1 MQHYLTTSQK
11 DRLKPYLMK
20 KQNNRCLFCKDL
32 FVSTPANDS
41 MKTTFE
47 HLDNNTTHNE
57 NWNLALA
64 HKHCNN
70 EKKFNTDYQIIAQM
84 QLKENHQSA
93 DSTDMCVNPSPEPKQ
108 TTKEIDINV
117 AFYKITKEF
126 ISDRLLRQGVPELL
140 WNDTKHSVA
149 YLMKEQTGH
158 GSSSTAER
166 YLLDLTSSVAPFNK
180 IEHGGIWVIVKRQ

>member
-1 MQHYLTTSQK
+1 
-11 DRLKPYLMK
+11 MK
-20 KQNNRCLFCKDL
+20 KQNDRCLFCKDH

-47 HLDNNTTHNE
+47 HLDNNPLNNDTQ
-57 NWNLALA
+57 NLALA

-70 EKKFNTDYQIIAQM
+70 EKKFNSDYQIIAQV
-84 QLKENHQSA
+84 QLKENHLSA
-93 DSTDMCVNPSPEPKQ
+93 DSTDMCVSQSHEPKQ

-126 ISDRLLRQGVPELL
+126 ISDRLLRQNVPELL
-140 WNDTKHSVA
+140 WNDTKHSVS

-158 GSSSTAER
+158 GSSATAER
-166 YLLDLTSSVAPFNK
+166 YLLDLTSSVAPFDK
-180 IEHGGIWVIVKRQ
+180 VERGGIWVIVKRQ